1 MDKKYSDNEVRGER
15 SSRPEQV
22 EKQALTL
29 SFTKNAWDKYR
40 QLTGSQKTFIDR
52 ELDDLKF
59 NQNRQKSK
67 MVNAE
72 LDQALVFEKNDAEIV
87 ITDIVYEPYRESQEH
102 KKAQIRMEDMNN

>member
-22 EKQALTL
+22 EKKGLVL
-29 SFTKNAWDKYR
+29 SFTKNAWEKYQ
-40 QLTGSQKTFIDR
+40 QLTESQKTFIDR

-59 NQNRQKSK
+59 KRNNQKSK

-72 LDQALVFEKNDAEIV
+72 LDQALVFEKNGAEIV
-87 ITDIVYEPYRESQEH
+87 ITDIVYEPYRESEEH
-102 KKAQIRMEDMNN
+102 KKAQIRMENMNN

>member
-1 MDKKYSDNEVRGER
+1 MDKKYSDNKVRGER

-22 EKQALTL
+22 EKQALIL

-59 NQNRQKSK
+59 NQNRQKK
-67 MVNAE
+67 
-72 LDQALVFEKNDAEIV
+72 
-87 ITDIVYEPYRESQEH
+87 
-102 KKAQIRMEDMNN
+102 

>member
-1 MDKKYSDNEVRGER
+1 MRGER
-15 SSRPEQV
+15 SSRPKQV

-59 NQNRQKSK
+59 NQNRQKK
-67 MVNAE
+67 
-72 LDQALVFEKNDAEIV
+72 
-87 ITDIVYEPYRESQEH
+87 
-102 KKAQIRMEDMNN
+102 

>member
-15 SSRPEQV
+15 SSRPKQV

-59 NQNRQKSK
+59 NQNRQKKVNRLMQSLIRYLFLRK
-67 MVNAE
+67 MV
-72 LDQALVFEKNDAEIV
+72 
-87 ITDIVYEPYRESQEH
+87 
-102 KKAQIRMEDMNN
+102 

>member
-1 MDKKYSDNEVRGER
+1 MRTTQQPTRAGRK
-15 SSRPEQV
+15 
-22 EKQALTL
+22 T
-29 SFTKNAWDKYR
+29 SFNFKFYKNAWDKYR

-72 LDQALVFEKNDAEIV
+72 LDQALVFEKMMQ
-87 ITDIVYEPYRESQEH
+87 R
-102 KKAQIRMEDMNN
+102 

>member
-1 MDKKYSDNEVRGER
+1 MDKKYSDNEVRGQR

-22 EKQALTL
+22 EKQSLTL

>member
-29 SFTKNAWDKYR
+29 SFTKNAWDKYW
-40 QLTGSQKTFIDR
+40 QLTGSQKTFTDR

-72 LDQALVFEKNDAEIV
+72 LDQALVFEKKWCRDSNYGYCVWTISWKPRA
-87 ITDIVYEPYRESQEH
+87 
-102 KKAQIRMEDMNN
+102 